1 VGPGRG
7 GDRECVREYQRKVRI
22 AAIALWADLLR
33 DAEIDLEDLMSHT
46 TDFRQSGFLISP
58 LPLEDFS
65 PLFRLSDAE
74 LRSRGMKRVV
84 ADSKPGF
91 PCRVSLDDA
100 EVGEALILLPYE
112 HHPVPG
118 PYRSSGPIFVREN
131 ATPAVLRVNEVPEYV
146 RERYLS
152 VRAYDDNGMM
162 VRAEV
167 TRGKDLADCV
177 SKLFAVDRTRYL
189 HVHNARPGC
198 YAFRVD
204 RA

>member
-1 VGPGRG
+1 MNHP
-7 GDRECVREYQRKVRI
+7 
-22 AAIALWADLLR
+22 
-33 DAEIDLEDLMSHT
+33 
-46 TDFRQSGFLISP
+46 TDVHKPGFLISP

-65 PLFRLSDAE
+65 PLFQLTDAE

-112 HHPVPG
+112 HHPVQG

-131 ATPAVLRVNEVPEYV
+131 ASPAVLRVNEVPGYV

-167 TRGKDLADCV
+167 TRGKDLASCV
-177 SKLFAVDRTRYL
+177 SQLFAEDRARYL

>member
-1 VGPGRG
+1 
-7 GDRECVREYQRKVRI
+7 
-22 AAIALWADLLR
+22 
-33 DAEIDLEDLMSHT
+33 MSHS
-46 TDFRQSGFLISP
+46 TDFRQPSFRISP

-65 PLFRLSDAE
+65 LLFQLSDAE
-74 LRSRGMKRVV
+74 LRSRGMRRVV

-112 HHPVPG
+112 HHPVQG

-131 ATPAVLRVNEVPEYV
+131 AKPAVLRVNEVPQYV

-152 VRAYDDNGMM
+152 VRAYDDDGMM
-162 VRAEV
+162 VRAKV
-167 TRGKDLADCV
+167 THGRDLVDCV
-177 SKLFAVDRTRYL
+177 SELFAEDRARFL